1 MKKDSYLNQY
11 VDIATEKMKEFFT
24 NMSSLMEVMDEIDST
39 FKSVE
44 PDYLETVR
52 YESFYGSSI

>member
-1 MKKDSYLNQY
+1 
-11 VDIATEKMKEFFT
+11 
-24 NMSSLMEVMDEIDST
+24 MSSLMEVMDEIDST

-52 YESFYGSSI
+52 YESFMEALSSLFVTIR